1 LIIWAFYGVEVFN
14 QLGSNAMTKNRSN
27 VLEKSQN
34 ANSKVSNGQD
44 GNSKPS
50 QNLKW
55 YETDSPALTIV
66 LLILLTPVGLWS
78 MWKYIKWPLK
88 KKAVITGVSL
98 LGYLIYM
105 GLNRTPSATQTQTT
119 STQTNAPVITSD
131 RTFLGRSKT
140 GYELWA
146 DKTCVYVKGITE
158 ADLARLN
165 SNVWDY
171 KEAVKHET
179 GFKCVMFE

>member
-1 LIIWAFYGVEVFN
+1 
-14 QLGSNAMTKNRSN
+14 MTKNRSN
-27 VLEKSQN
+27 VAEKPQE
-34 ANSKVSNGQD
+34 V
-44 GNSKPS
+44 NSKPS

-88 KKAVITGVSL
+88 KKAIITGVSL
-98 LGYLIYM
+98 FGYLIYM

-131 RTFLGRSKT
+131 RTFLGKSKT

-146 DKTCVYVKGITE
+146 DKSCVYVKGITE
-158 ADLARLN
+158 GDLARLN

-171 KEAVKHET
+171 KEAVKQET
-179 GFKCVMFE
+179 GYKCVMFE

>member
-34 ANSKVSNGQD
+34 ANPKVSNEQD
-44 GNSKPS
+44 GNSKPL
-50 QNLKW
+50 QKLKW

-66 LLILLTPVGLWS
+66 LLIILTPVGLWS
-78 MWKYIKWPLK
+78 MWKYIEWPLK
-88 KKAVITGVSL
+88 KKGIITGVSL
-98 LGYLIYM
+98 FAYFTYM
-105 GLNRTPSATQTQTT
+105 GLNRTPTPTQTT
-119 STQTNAPVITSD
+119 STSTNTPVVTTN
-131 RTFLGRSKT
+131 RTFLGKSKT

-146 DKTCVYVKGITE
+146 DKSCVYVKGITE
-158 ADLARLN
+158 GDLARLN

-171 KEAVKHET
+171 KEAVKQET
-179 GFKCVMFE
+179 GYKCVMFE